1 MEGLLKMIKKSG
13 AVRRIGTAERREEE
27 AEMEPRK
34 AAGATDEARRNPRPP
49 YLKGR

>member
-1 MEGLLKMIKKSG
+1 MKMIKKSR
-13 AVRRIGTAERREEE
+13 AVRRIVRTGNGGEKEEE